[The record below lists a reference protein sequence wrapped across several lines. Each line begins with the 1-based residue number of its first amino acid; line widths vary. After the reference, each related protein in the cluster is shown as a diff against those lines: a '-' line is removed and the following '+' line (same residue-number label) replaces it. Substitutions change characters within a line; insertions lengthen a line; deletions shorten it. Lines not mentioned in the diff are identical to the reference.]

1 MFVTILT
8 LLAPQG
14 AWADITT
21 HGELVSAISN
31 ASEGGTVTIGGNFS
45 LDGDITVDKNLTI
58 DFNNH
63 QINSS
68 GYTIIVSIRKTLIL
82 TSENRGGIAGA
93 AVTSPV
99 SLRSDGKAYLKGNA
113 YAEGIAYSNAVV
125 IFANPS
131 QSDGYRE
138 AYFNSLSDAVA
149 ATSTYTCTLKL
160 YDDVTDV
167 ASSISL
173 GNAAGVTL
181 DLNGKKLQ
189 GQLNSS
195 GSIIKVPTNTK
206 LTIIDSGTGG
216 LVWNNTDRTGN
227 CFALDN
233 CGMLEIEGGTFQT
246 RGAANYVIKNENGAM
261 LTVSGGTIGKAKT
274 NNIAIADD
282 GGTTNISGGT
292 IRFEQT
298 GIVCY
303 GTLHVSGG
311 TFDTTDSY
319 SDSGTGIYF
328 YGKEGN
334 SFKITALPTFQ
345 GKMGLNIAIEA
356 NGTNVPIDFTDA
368 EGAIFTAAP
377 ANKLK
382 IGYPDPTDGTYAL
395 TKGYSTHFVGED
407 GVIAPDEVFAL
418 PESAWGGLY
427 LYNDEVY
434 VAAATVTIGES
445 TTPYGTLAAAATA
458 ANAAT
463 GAATIKMLANVYVSG
478 FTQLGSAAGVTL
490 DLNGHTIS
498 GSLNG
503 PPIVYVTGK
512 ATITDLSESHQ
523 GKIKNTQMSS
533 VCVAVSAEG
542 NLTVNNVTIIGGN
555 IAINNGGALTV
566 GNATIT
572 ANNVYEGGSKIGI
585 QNSGTLTLTALP
597 DFSGNDCDIYIIN
610 GSKIGIGG
618 DITALPG
625 NFSRI
630 TLRVQEPTIGD
641 NYQDVKLPFA
651 FTNGYGGH
659 CTTIDPANLF
669 EYRNKNGEC
678 TIQLVAGEAV
688 AVADGKPLVA
698 VNTDADSNIT
708 GLYAQNGTDITTDGA
723 ALAAAVTALADGE
736 TLTLCKDV
744 EDVSNTIN
752 IGTGT
757 AAQPVTIDLNGHAV
771 TGSATGAI
779 FEVNSASDEAHVVIK
794 NGTVVN
800 SKNTGNA
807 IRNVD
812 KLELINVSATAADA
826 ISNVMGTLKMT
837 GGTVTATG
845 NFGAAI
851 TNNSSATATINGVE
865 ATGDIGIYN
874 NASLTVTGGTIEGK
888 KEAAIQNVRN
898 AESCNIGAVTIKSN
912 GVPGIQTCKNVTFTA
927 WPTFSGNSEDIDLS
941 DGAKIVLGDGFAV
954 PATEYSPIIVDMA
967 DDYYGKAFTT
977 GFSAD
982 AVGADVWQVFAGRN
996 ATYVVDADEQGQ
1008 GVIYDCAKTLSFPS
1022 GLSTYYSAESLMP
1035 AETDDYYSAFVV
1047 TGVTDGAVVV
1057 KQLPSGIIP
1066 ANTPV
1071 IVRNTSESNLGITFV
1086 TDQVAW
1092 KKTEYAATIAAD
1104 LGEATPAGEFV
1115 GTATDITAYEP
1126 ANGATLYGFNGA
1138 AFVRLDEKPDIAAH
1152 RCWLEIPQTNGSNAA
1167 RRLTIVFGDGDTTG
1181 IQTSPLTSPLEG
1193 AGSGSAWYSLDG
1205 RQLTGTPKTKG
1216 IYVRQGKKYVVK

>member
-1 MFVTILT
+1 MIKRLLNTINQRTFRLFVLFAC
-8 LLAPQG
+8 LAVTFASSQR
-14 AWADITT
+14 AWAGSPDPTDPT
-21 HGELVSAISN
+21 RHDELVSAIKV
-31 ASEGGTVTIGGNFS
+31 ADEGGTVTIGGDFS
-45 LDGDITVDKNLTI
+45 LEGDITVDKNLTI

-68 GYTIIVSIRKTLIL
+68 GYTIIVSNHKTLIL
-82 TSENRGGIAGA
+82 TSENQGGIAGA
-93 AVTSPV
+93 AVTFPV
-99 SLRSDGKAYLKGNA
+99 SLADGKAYLKNNA

-149 ATSTYTCTLKL
+149 ATSTYACTLKL

-195 GSIIKVPTNTK
+195 GSIISVPANTK
-206 LTIIDSGTGG
+206 LTITDSGTGG

-261 LTVSGGTIGKAKT
+261 LTVSGGTIGKAKI

-292 IRFEQT
+292 IRFEQI

-345 GKMGLNIAIEA
+345 GKMGLNIAIDA
-356 NGTNVPIDFTDA
+356 DGANVPIDFTDA
-368 EGAIFTAAP
+368 EAPIFTAAP

-445 TTPYGTLAAAATA
+445 TTPYGTIAAAATA

-463 GAATIKMLANVYVSG
+463 GAATIKMLANVYVFG

-533 VCVAVSAEG
+533 MCVVVSAEG

-630 TLRVQEPTIGD
+630 TLRVQEPTIVD

-688 AVADGKPLVA
+688 ATTSATDFVAATKDADG
-698 VNTDADSNIT
+698 NIT
-708 GLYAQNGTDITTDGA
+708 SFYAQDGNDITTDAA
-723 ALAAAVTALADGE
+723 ALTAAVTALTDGE

-744 EDVSNTIN
+744 EDVSETLTVSA
-752 IGTGT
+752 GTD
-757 AAQPVTIDLNGHAV
+757 AAPVTIDLDGHTV
-771 TGSATGAI
+771 TGSKSTEIFCVYNAI
-779 FEVNSASDEAHVVIK
+779 TSDAHAVIK

-800 SKNTGNA
+800 SNDYGGNA
-807 IRNVD
+807 ISNLDHLV
-812 KLELINVSATAADA
+812 LSNVSASGFYGIQAYND
-826 ISNVMGTLKMT
+826 VTLT
-837 GGTVTATG
+837 SWSVFSG
-845 NFGAAI
+845 NPYDIVLGE
-851 TNNSSATATINGVE
+851 GVNIVIGSDFHVPD
-865 ATGDIGIYN
+865 TDYSPIKVDGDIG
-874 NASLTVTGGTIEGK
+874 S
-888 KEAAIQNVRN
+888 
-898 AESCNIGAVTIKSN
+898 
-912 GVPGIQTCKNVTFTA
+912 
-927 WPTFSGNSEDIDLS
+927 
-941 DGAKIVLGDGFAV
+941 
-954 PATEYSPIIVDMA
+954 
-967 DDYYGKAFTT
+967 AFTT

-982 AVGADVWQVFAGRN
+982 AVGADVWQVFAGRS

-1008 GVIYDCAKTLSFPS
+1008 GVIYKCGKTLSFPS

-1035 AETDDYYSAFVV
+1035 AGPDDDYSAFVV

-1066 ANTPV
+1066 VNTPV
-1071 IVRNTSESNLGITFV
+1071 IVRNTSKSNHGLDFV

-1092 KKTEYAATIAAD
+1092 KKTEYAATIASD
-1104 LGEATPAGEFV
+1104 LGGATLAEAFK
-1115 GTATDITAYEP
+1115 GTAEDIAAYESV
-1126 ANGATLYGFNGA
+1126 NGATLYGLNGE
-1138 AFVRLDEKPDIAAH
+1138 AFVRLDGTPDIAAH
-1152 RCWLEIPQTNGSNAA
+1152 RCWLEIPATASA
-1167 RRLTIVFGDGDTTG
+1167 RTRTLTIVFDGSDTTG
-1181 IQTSPLTSPLEG
+1181 IRDVREVNAVRG
-1193 AGSGSAWYSLDG
+1193 AKDDTWYSLDG
-1205 RQLTGTPKTKG
+1205 RKLDGKPKAKG
-1216 IYVRQGKKYVVK
+1216 LYIVNGKKMIIKK

>member
-1 MFVTILT
+1 MIKRLLNTINQRTFRILM
-8 LLAPQG
+8 LLACLAVTFASPQRT
-14 AWADITT
+14 WAGSPDPKS
-21 HGELVSAISN
+21 HEGLVSAIKY

-45 LDGDITVDKNLTI
+45 LEGDITVDKDLTI

-68 GYTIIVSIRKTLIL
+68 GYTIIVSYRKTLIL
-82 TSENRGGIAGA
+82 TSENQGGIAGA

-99 SLRSDGKAYLKGNA
+99 SLRSDGKVYLKGNA

-149 ATSTYTCTLKL
+149 ATSTYACTLKL

-173 GNAAGVTL
+173 GNEAGVTL

-195 GSIIKVPTNTK
+195 GSIITVPANTK

-233 CGMLEIEGGTFQT
+233 YGMLEIEGGTFQT

-334 SFKITALPTFQ
+334 SFKITVLPTFQ

-356 NGTNVPIDFTDA
+356 NGSNVPIDFTDA
-368 EGAIFTAAP
+368 EAPIFTVVP

-382 IGYPDPTDGTYAL
+382 IGYPDPTDGAYAL
-395 TKGYSTHFVGED
+395 TTGYSTHFVGEE

-434 VAAATVTIGES
+434 VAAATVTIAAGEGEH
-445 TTPYGTLAAAATA
+445 PIVEPFGTLAEAATA
-458 ANAAT
+458 ANGAE
-463 GAATIKMLANVYVSG
+463 GAATIKMLADVYVSG
-478 FTQLGSAAGVTL
+478 VTLLSSAAGVTL
-490 DLNGHTIS
+490 DLNGHTIHADQS
-498 GSLNG
+498 N
-503 PPIVYVTGK
+503 PIVGVTGK
-512 ATITDLSESHQ
+512 ATITDLTDYHQ
-523 GKIKNTQMSS
+523 GKIENTRMSS
-533 VCVAVSAEG
+533 VCVGVNDEG
-542 NLTVNNVTIIGGN
+542 NLTVNDVTIIGGY

-566 GNATIT
+566 DNATIT
-572 ANNVYEGGSKIGI
+572 ANNVDDNGLKYGI
-585 QNSGTLTLTALP
+585 VSSGTLTLTALP
-597 DFSGNDCDIYIIN
+597 DFSSNDYDIYIMN
-610 GSKIGIGG
+610 GSKIVIGG
-618 DITALPG
+618 DITALPE

-630 TLRVQEPTIGD
+630 TLSVHKD
-641 NYQDVKLPFA
+641 YDDVELPFA
-651 FTNGYGGH
+651 FTNGYGAH
-659 CTTIDPANLF
+659 CTINPADLF

-678 TIQLVAGEAV
+678 TVQLVAGEAV
-688 AVADGKPLVA
+688 ATTSATEFVAATKDADG
-698 VNTDADSNIT
+698 NIT
-708 GLYAQNGTDITTDGA
+708 SFYAQDGNDITTDAA
-723 ALAAAVTALADGE
+723 ALTAAVTALADGE

-744 EDVSNTIN
+744 EDVSETLTVSA
-752 IGTGT
+752 GTD
-757 AAQPVTIDLNGHAV
+757 AAPVTIDLDGHTV
-771 TGSATGAI
+771 TGSKSTEIFCVYNAI
-779 FEVNSASDEAHVVIK
+779 TSDAHAVIK

-800 SKNTGNA
+800 SNDYGGNA
-807 IRNVD
+807 ISNLDHLV
-812 KLELINVSATAADA
+812 LSNVSASGFYGIQAYNDVTLTAW
-826 ISNVMGTLKMT
+826 SVFS
-837 GGTVTATG
+837 G
-845 NFGAAI
+845 NLYDIVLGE
-851 TNNSSATATINGVE
+851 GVNIVIGSDFHVPD
-865 ATGDIGIYN
+865 TDYSPIKVDGDIG
-874 NASLTVTGGTIEGK
+874 S
-888 KEAAIQNVRN
+888 
-898 AESCNIGAVTIKSN
+898 
-912 GVPGIQTCKNVTFTA
+912 
-927 WPTFSGNSEDIDLS
+927 
-941 DGAKIVLGDGFAV
+941 
-954 PATEYSPIIVDMA
+954 
-967 DDYYGKAFTT
+967 AFTT

-982 AVGADVWQVFAGRN
+982 AVGADVWQVFAGRS

-1008 GVIYDCAKTLSFPS
+1008 GVIYKCGKTLSFPS

-1035 AETDDYYSAFVV
+1035 AGPDDDYSAFVV

-1066 ANTPV
+1066 VNTPV
-1071 IVRNTSESNLGITFV
+1071 IVRNTSKNNHGLDFV

-1092 KKTEYAATIAAD
+1092 KKTEYAATIASD
-1104 LGEATPAGEFV
+1104 LGGATLAEAFK
-1115 GTATDITAYEP
+1115 GTAEDIAAYESV
-1126 ANGATLYGFNGA
+1126 NSATLYGLNGE
-1138 AFVRLDEKPDIAAH
+1138 AFVRLDGTPDIAAH
-1152 RCWLEIPQTNGSNAA
+1152 RCWLEIPVAA
-1167 RRLTIVFGDGDTTG
+1167 SAGTRTLTIVFGDGDTTG
-1181 IQTSPLTSPLEG
+1181 IHTPPLEG
-1193 AGSGSAWYSLDG
+1193 RGAAVHSEARYNLQGQRVADTY
-1205 RQLTGTPKTKG
+1205 RG
-1216 IYVRQGKKYVVK
+1216 IVIQNGKKYIVR